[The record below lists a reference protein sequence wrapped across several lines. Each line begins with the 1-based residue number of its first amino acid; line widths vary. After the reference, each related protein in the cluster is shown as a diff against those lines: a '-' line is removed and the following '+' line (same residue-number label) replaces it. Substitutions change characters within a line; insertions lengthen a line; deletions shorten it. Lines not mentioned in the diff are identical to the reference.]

1 MSGIRG
7 RIILGIA
14 LSLAIVAGGTLGYHF
29 IEGWSLFESLY
40 MTAIT
45 VTTVGFGEIR
55 PLSETGRVLTL
66 ALMIFGVGIVLYLI
80 TTFSQMVVEG
90 KLRQIL
96 GRRNVEKHIRSLRD
110 HFIICGYGRIG
121 SQVARMLGDNG
132 YKTVIV
138 DNHPDIGRR
147 LENSGQDFFYGSA
160 TEDDSLLKAGIERA
174 KGLVATV
181 SSDADNVFITLTAKG
196 MNPDLFVIARAT
208 EPGSELKLRR
218 AGADKVVSPYFI
230 GARRIAQMVMRP
242 TVADFV
248 DLTFHGT
255 DEALRMEEM
264 KVGPR
269 AELAGVSLMDSGIRH
284 KLDIIVLAVKKTS
297 GGMIFNP
304 PAHTVVEAG
313 DTLVTMGPS
322 SSMNQLNKM
331 VDSQAPR

>member
-1 MSGIRG
+1 
-7 RIILGIA
+7 
-14 LSLAIVAGGTLGYHF
+14 
-29 IEGWSLFESLY
+29 
-40 MTAIT
+40 
-45 VTTVGFGEIR
+45 
-55 PLSETGRVLTL
+55 
-66 ALMIFGVGIVLYLI
+66 
-80 TTFSQMVVEG
+80 
-90 KLRQIL
+90 
-96 GRRNVEKHIRSLRD
+96 
-110 HFIICGYGRIG
+110 
-121 SQVARMLGDNG
+121 
-132 YKTVIV
+132 
-138 DNHPDIGRR
+138 
-147 LENSGQDFFYGSA
+147 
-160 TEDDSLLKAGIERA
+160 
-174 KGLVATV
+174 
-181 SSDADNVFITLTAKG
+181 
-196 MNPDLFVIARAT
+196 
-208 EPGSELKLRR
+208 
-218 AGADKVVSPYFI
+218 
-230 GARRIAQMVMRP
+230 MVMRP

>member
-1 MSGIRG
+1 MQG
-7 RIILGIA
+7 RVFLGIA
-14 LSLAIVAGGTLGYHF
+14 LTLTIMIAGTLGYHF
-29 IEGWSLFESLY
+29 IEGWNFFESLY

-55 PLSETGRVLTL
+55 PLSQTGRILTM
-66 ALMIFGVGIVLYLI
+66 ALMAFGVGIVLYLI
-80 TTFSQMVVEG
+80 TALSQMVVEG
-90 KLRQIL
+90 QLRQIL

-121 SQVARMLGDNG
+121 SQVARMLSEKGHQ
-132 YKTVIV
+132 TVIV
-138 DNHPDIGRR
+138 DNNTDTTRR
-147 LENSGQDFFYGSA
+147 LENSGQDYIFGSA
-160 TEDDSLLKAGIERA
+160 TEDESLLKAGIERA
-174 KGLVATV
+174 KGLVASV

-196 MNPDLFVIARAT
+196 MNSDLFVIARAT

-230 GARRIAQMVMRP
+230 GARRIAQMVIRP

-255 DEALRMEEM
+255 DQEALRMEEM
-264 KVGPR
+264 KVGPK

-322 SSMNQLNKM
+322 ESMNQLSEM
-331 VDSQAPR
+331 VDCQMF

>member
-121 SQVARMLGDNG
+121 SQVPECWGTTATKPLSSTITPTSAGAWRIPARIFFTDRPP
-132 YKTVIV
+132 KTTACSR
-138 DNHPDIGRR
+138 PASR
-147 LENSGQDFFYGSA
+147 
-160 TEDDSLLKAGIERA
+160 KA

-230 GARRIAQMVMRP
+230 GARRIA
-242 TVADFV
+242 
-248 DLTFHGT
+248 
-255 DEALRMEEM
+255 
-264 KVGPR
+264 KWSCGPR
-269 AELAGVSLMDSGIRH
+269 WP
-284 KLDIIVLAVKKTS
+284 TS
-297 GGMIFNP
+297 
-304 PAHTVVEAG
+304 
-313 DTLVTMGPS
+313 
-322 SSMNQLNKM
+322 
-331 VDSQAPR
+331 

>member
-1 MSGIRG
+1 MARSG
-7 RIILGIA
+7 
-14 LSLAIVAGGTLGYHF
+14 
-29 IEGWSLFESLY
+29 
-40 MTAIT
+40 
-45 VTTVGFGEIR
+45 

-242 TVADFV
+242 
-248 DLTFHGT
+248 HGGRLRRPDIPWYGRGPAHGG
-255 DEALRMEEM
+255 DE
-264 KVGPR
+264 GR
-269 AELAGVSLMDSGIRH
+269 AQGGAGRREPDGLGHPPQARYH
-284 KLDIIVLAVKKTS
+284 RS
-297 GGMIFNP
+297 GGQKNQWRNDLQPSGPYGGRGRRHPGDHGPVQFHE
-304 PAHTVVEAG
+304 PA
-313 DTLVTMGPS
+313 
-322 SSMNQLNKM
+322 Q
-331 VDSQAPR
+331 

>member
-1 MSGIRG
+1 MQG
-7 RIILGIA
+7 RVLIGIA
-14 LSLAIVAGGTLGYHF
+14 LTLAIMIGGTLGYHF

-40 MTAIT
+40 MTTIT

-55 PLSETGRVLTL
+55 PLSHVGRILTM
-66 ALMIFGVGIVLYLI
+66 ALMAFGVGIVLYLI

-90 KLRQIL
+90 QLRQIL

-121 SQVARMLGDNG
+121 SQVAKMLSERGH
-132 YKTVIV
+132 KTVIV
-138 DNHPDIGRR
+138 DSSQDMRIR
-147 LENSGQDFFYGSA
+147 LENSGQDYIFGSA
-160 TEDDSLLKAGIERA
+160 TEDESLFKAGIERA
-174 KGLVATV
+174 KGLVASV

-196 MNPDLFVIARAT
+196 IRPDLFVIARAT
-208 EPGSELKLRR
+208 EPGSELKLKR

-230 GARRIAQMVMRP
+230 GARRIAQMVIRP

-255 DEALRMEEM
+255 DQVALRMEEM
-264 KVGPR
+264 KVGPK

-284 KLDIIVLAVKKTS
+284 KLDIIVLAVKKTN

-322 SSMNQLNKM
+322 ESMNKLGDM
-331 VDSQAPR
+331 VDCHLS